1 MSDRTVRVVLK
12 PLVFLASLGPAAWLV
27 SAAITGNLSPN
38 PLGDLTNETGVWTLR
53 FLCITLAITPIRRIS
68 GWNLWIRFRRMAGLF
83 AFFYGTLHLLT
94 YVIADR
100 LAGLEFQNAT
110 VGTLLTGL
118 ASAVWDD
125 ISKRPYI
132 TLGFTA
138 WATMVPLTITST
150 AGMIR
155 RLGGKRWTRLH
166 RVVYTTAVL
175 GAVHYWWSVRA
186 DVRRPLAYA
195 AVIALLLTL
204 RAYWNG
210 RTRCRLVS
218 GTHRWCNRR
227 PALGRRRE
235 VAR

>member
-1 MSDRTVRVVLK
+1 MSDRTVRTVLK
-12 PLVFLASLGPAAWLV
+12 PLAFLASLGPAAWLV
-27 SAAITGNLSPN
+27 WAALTGRLSPN

-53 FLCITLAITPIRRIS
+53 FLCITLAITPLRRIS

-100 LAGLEFQNAT
+100 LAGLEFQNAVVAWT
-110 VGTLLTGL
+110 TLAGL
-118 ASAVWDD
+118 ASAIWDD

-132 TLGFTA
+132 TAGFTA

-166 RVVYTTAVL
+166 AVVYATATL
-175 GAVHYWWSVRA
+175 GAVHYWWLVKA

-195 AVIALLLTL
+195 AVIALLLTFRMYWTWA
-204 RAYWNG
+204 RA
-210 RTRCRLVS
+210 V
-218 GTHRWCNRR
+218 
-227 PALGRRRE
+227 PAAVQRAPLPGIGGRRSE
-235 VAR
+235 YP